1 MKRRSVARKPA
12 ADGKLFASRDVRLHV
27 A

>member
-1 MKRRSVARKPA
+1 MKRRSVARKSA